1 MRCSKLWGAHAPSPK
16 AGLFLEPLW
25 PEKFANARTRPPA
38 REGACA
44 PRNVA
49 AVSNTRPQ
57 LLVINVRCVKITIP
71 MTHRLPKQNYHDIE
85 RIIELDF
92 VRATEAA
99 ALNSL
104 RWLGR
109 GDKEQADAAACDA
122 MRGMFDL
129 MNICG
134 EVVIGEG
141 IKDDAP
147 GIFKGEQLGTWIPG
161 SPPFDIA
168 IDPIDGTTNISKGAP
183 NSISCIAAASP
194 EEGVKVALRDV
205 PSFYMSKLAYG
216 PRVIQYMQKRGDSLN
231 LDAPIAETLAIVARA
246 VDKRVQDVAVMM
258 LDRPRHK
265 EIVEQIRAA
274 GASLRMIGDGDIA
287 AAIAPSLPD
296 SDVDLYMGIGG
307 SPEAVLA
314 AAGIKCLGG
323 DMQCKMW
330 PRDDKERK
338 KLIDEGWEKD
348 LDRIYSADDLANG
361 ENIIF
366 CATGIS
372 DSALLRGV
380 KTMGAATA
388 ITHSILMRAKSK
400 TVRFLRARHNL
411 QSKTIRLRSD
421 DREHLI

>member
-1 MRCSKLWGAHAPSPK
+1 MP
-16 AGLFLEPLW
+16 
-25 PEKFANARTRPPA
+25 
-38 REGACA
+38 
-44 PRNVA
+44 
-49 AVSNTRPQ
+49 
-57 LLVINVRCVKITIP
+57 
-71 MTHRLPKQNYHDIE
+71 RLPKQNYRDIE
-85 RIIELDF
+85 RIIEFDF

-109 GDKEQADAAACDA
+109 GEKEKADLAACDA

-147 GIFKGEQLGTWIPG
+147 GIFKGEQLGTWLPG

-168 IDPIDGTTNISKGAP
+168 IDPIDGTTNIAKGAP

-194 EEGVKVALRDV
+194 EAGIKVALRDV

-216 PRVIQYMQKRGDSLN
+216 ARVIQYTQKRGDTLHIDS
-231 LDAPIAETLAIVARA
+231 PIPETLAIVARA
-246 VDKRVQDVAVMM
+246 LEKRVQDVVVMI

-265 EIVEQIRAA
+265 EIVAEIRSA

-287 AAIAPSLPD
+287 AAMAPSLPE

-307 SPEAVLA
+307 APEAVLA

-330 PRDDKERK
+330 PRDEKERK
-338 KLIDEGWEKD
+338 SMIDDGYKKD
-348 LDRIYSADDLANG
+348 LDRVFSAD
-361 ENIIF
+361 
-366 CATGIS
+366 
-372 DSALLRGV
+372 
-380 KTMGAATA
+380 
-388 ITHSILMRAKSK
+388 
-400 TVRFLRARHNL
+400 
-411 QSKTIRLRSD
+411 
-421 DREHLI
+421 

>member
-1 MRCSKLWGAHAPSPK
+1 MP
-16 AGLFLEPLW
+16 
-25 PEKFANARTRPPA
+25 
-38 REGACA
+38 
-44 PRNVA
+44 
-49 AVSNTRPQ
+49 
-57 LLVINVRCVKITIP
+57 
-71 MTHRLPKQNYHDIE
+71 RLPKQNYYDIE
-85 RIIELDF
+85 RIVEFDF

-109 GDKEQADAAACDA
+109 GDKEKADAAACDA

-141 IKDDAP
+141 IKDNAP

-194 EEGVKVALRDV
+194 EEGVKVALCDV
-205 PSFYMSKLAYG
+205 PSFYMMKLSYG
-216 PRVIQYMQKRGDSLN
+216 PRVIHYMQKRGDTLN
-231 LDAPIAETLAIVARA
+231 IDSPIPETLAIVARA
-246 VDKRVQDVAVMM
+246 VEKRVQDVVVMM

-265 EIVEQIRAA
+265 EIVEEIRSA

-287 AAIAPSLPD
+287 AAMAPSLPE
-296 SDVDLYMGIGG
+296 SDIDLYMGMGG

-323 DMQCKMW
+323 EMQCKMW
-330 PRDDKERK
+330 PRDEKERK
-338 KLIDEGWEKD
+338 QLIDEGYEKE
-348 LDRIYSADDLANG
+348 LDRVFVADDLAQG
-361 ENIIF
+361 ENIVF

-380 KTMGAATA
+380 KSKGTTA

-400 TVRFLRARHNL
+400 TVRFIRATHNL
-411 QSKTIRLRSD
+411 QNKTIRLRSD
-421 DREHLI
+421 NREHMI

>member
-1 MRCSKLWGAHAPSPK
+1 M
-16 AGLFLEPLW
+16 
-25 PEKFANARTRPPA
+25 
-38 REGACA
+38 
-44 PRNVA
+44 
-49 AVSNTRPQ
+49 
-57 LLVINVRCVKITIP
+57 
-71 MTHRLPKQNYHDIE
+71 HRLPRVNYHDIE
-85 RIIELDF
+85 RIIEFDF

-109 GDKEQADAAACDA
+109 GDKEAADAAACDA

-147 GIFKGEQLGTWIPG
+147 GIFKGEQLGTWVPG
-161 SPPFDIA
+161 APQFDIA
-168 IDPIDGTTNISKGAP
+168 VDPIDGTTNISKGAP

-194 EEGVKVALRDV
+194 EEGVKVALRDI

-216 PRVIQYMQKRGDSLN
+216 PRIVQYMQKRGDSLE
-231 LDAPIAETLAIVARA
+231 LAMPISEVLAIVARA
-246 VDKRVQDVAVMM
+246 TDKRVQDVAVMM

-265 EIVEQIRAA
+265 EMVEQIREC

-287 AAIAPSLPD
+287 AAIAPSLPEPE
-296 SDVDLYMGIGG
+296 VDLYMGIGG

-314 AAGIKCLGG
+314 AAAIKCLGG
-323 DMQCKMW
+323 AMQCKMW
-330 PRDDKERK
+330 PRDEKEK
-338 KLIDEGWEKD
+338 QKLIDDGWAKE
-348 LDRIYSADDLANG
+348 LDRVFSADDLAQG

-380 KTMGAATA
+380 KTKGSAA
-388 ITHSILMRAKSK
+388 ITQSILMRARSK
-400 TVRFLRARHNL
+400 TVRMIRTLHNL
-411 QSKTIRLRSD
+411 QNKTIRLRSD
-421 DREHLI
+421 NREHLI

>member
-1 MRCSKLWGAHAPSPK
+1 MAL
-16 AGLFLEPLW
+16 
-25 PEKFANARTRPPA
+25 
-38 REGACA
+38 
-44 PRNVA
+44 
-49 AVSNTRPQ
+49 
-57 LLVINVRCVKITIP
+57 
-71 MTHRLPKQNYHDIE
+71 RLPKQDYRDIE
-85 RIIELDF
+85 RIIEFDF

-109 GDKEQADAAACDA
+109 GDKEAADAAACDA

-141 IKDDAP
+141 IKDNAP
-147 GIFKGEQLGTWIPG
+147 GIFKGEQLGTWMPG
-161 SPPFDIA
+161 SPQFDIA
-168 IDPIDGTTNISKGAP
+168 VDPIDGTTNISKGAP

-194 EEGVKVALRDV
+194 EQGVKVALRDI

-216 PRVIQYMQKRGDSLN
+216 PSVVEYMKKRGDSLH
-231 LDAPIAETLAIVARA
+231 LDTPIAEMLAIVARA

-287 AAIAPSLPD
+287 AAIAPSLPEP
-296 SDVDLYMGIGG
+296 DVDLYMGIGG

-314 AAGIKCLGG
+314 AAAIKCLGG
-323 DMQCKMW
+323 DMQCRMW

-338 KLIDEGWEKD
+338 NLVADGHEND

-361 ENIIF
+361 QNIIF

-372 DSALLRGV
+372 DSALLPGVRARGGV
-380 KTMGAATA
+380 TA

-400 TVRFLRARHNL
+400 TVRFIRARHDL
-411 QSKTIRLRSD
+411 HTKTIRLRSD
-421 DREHLI
+421 NREHII

>member
-1 MRCSKLWGAHAPSPK
+1 MP
-16 AGLFLEPLW
+16 
-25 PEKFANARTRPPA
+25 
-38 REGACA
+38 
-44 PRNVA
+44 
-49 AVSNTRPQ
+49 
-57 LLVINVRCVKITIP
+57 
-71 MTHRLPKQNYHDIE
+71 RLPKQNYPDIE
-85 RIIELDF
+85 RIIEFDF

-109 GDKEQADAAACDA
+109 GEKEKADAAACDA

-147 GIFKGEQLGTWIPG
+147 GIFKGEQLGTWLPG
-161 SPPFDIA
+161 SPQFDIA

-194 EEGVKVALRDV
+194 ETGIKVALRDI

-216 PRVIQYMQKRGDSLN
+216 PRVVNYMQKRGDTLSV
-231 LDAPIAETLAIVARA
+231 DGPIAETLAIVARA
-246 VDKRVQDVAVMM
+246 VEKRVQDIVVMM

-265 EIVEQIRAA
+265 EIVSEIRSV
-274 GASLRMIGDGDIA
+274 GASLRLIGDGDIA
-287 AAIAPSLPD
+287 AAMAPALPET
-296 SDVDLYMGIGG
+296 DVDLYMGIGG

-314 AAGIKCLGG
+314 AAGVKCLGG

-330 PRDDKERK
+330 PRDQNERQN
-338 KLIDEGWEKD
+338 LIDEGWEKD
-348 LDRIYSADDLANG
+348 LDRIYTADDLANG
-361 ENIIF
+361 KNIIF

-380 KTMGAATA
+380 RTKGAGNAV
-388 ITHSILMRAKSK
+388 THSILMRAKSK
-400 TVRFLRARHNL
+400 TVRFVRTVHNL
-411 QSKTIRLRSD
+411 QTKTIRLRSD
-421 DREHLI
+421 QREHLI

>member
-1 MRCSKLWGAHAPSPK
+1 MP
-16 AGLFLEPLW
+16 
-25 PEKFANARTRPPA
+25 
-38 REGACA
+38 
-44 PRNVA
+44 
-49 AVSNTRPQ
+49 
-57 LLVINVRCVKITIP
+57 
-71 MTHRLPKQNYHDIE
+71 RLPKQHYPDIE

-109 GDKEQADAAACDA
+109 GEKEKADAAACDA

-147 GIFKGEQLGTWIPG
+147 GIFKGEQLGTWLPG

-194 EEGVKVALRDV
+194 ETGVKVALRDI

-216 PRVIQYMQKRGDSLN
+216 PRVIQYMQKRGDTLSV
-231 LDAPIAETLAIVARA
+231 DTPIAEMLAIVARA
-246 VDKRVQDVAVMM
+246 VEKRVQDIVVMM

-265 EIVEQIRAA
+265 EIVAQIRTV

-287 AAIAPSLPD
+287 AAMAPSLPE

-330 PRDDKERK
+330 PRDKNERESLVEAGHEKE
-338 KLIDEGWEKD
+338 ID
-348 LDRIYSADDLANG
+348 RVFSADDLANG
-361 ENIIF
+361 KNIIF

-380 KTMGAATA
+380 RTKGAAMA
-388 ITHSILMRAKSK
+388 VTHSILMRAKSK
-400 TVRFLRARHNL
+400 TVRFVRTVHNL
-411 QSKTIRLRSD
+411 TTKTIRLRSD
-421 DREHLI
+421 QREHLL

>member
-1 MRCSKLWGAHAPSPK
+1 MIGF
-16 AGLFLEPLW
+16 G
-25 PEKFANARTRPPA
+25 
-38 REGACA
+38 
-44 PRNVA
+44 
-49 AVSNTRPQ
+49 
-57 LLVINVRCVKITIP
+57 
-71 MTHRLPKQNYHDIE
+71 
-85 RIIELDF
+85 
-92 VRATEAA
+92 TEAA

-147 GIFKGEQLGTWIPG
+147 GILKGEQLGTWIPG
-161 SPPFDIA
+161 SPAFDIA

-194 EEGVKVALRDV
+194 EDGVKVALRDV

-216 PRVIQYMQKRGDSLN
+216 PRVIQYMKKRGDSLKIEM
-231 LDAPIAETLAIVARA
+231 PISETLAIVARA
-246 VDKRVQDVAVMM
+246 VDKRVQDVVVMM

-265 EIVEQIRAA
+265 EMVEQIRGA

-287 AAIAPSLPD
+287 AAMAPALPD
-296 SDVDLYMGIGG
+296 SDIDLYMGIGG

-330 PRDDKERK
+330 PRDEKERK
-338 KLIDEGWEKD
+338 KLINEGYEKD
-348 LDRIYSADDLANG
+348 VARVFSADDLANG

-380 KTMGAATA
+380 KSKGMTA
-388 ITHSILMRAKSK
+388 ITYSMLMRAKSK
-400 TVRFLRARHNL
+400 TVRFIRAQHDL
-411 QSKTIRLRSD
+411 QNKTIRLRSD
-421 DREHLI
+421 NREHQI

>member
-1 MRCSKLWGAHAPSPK
+1 M
-16 AGLFLEPLW
+16 
-25 PEKFANARTRPPA
+25 
-38 REGACA
+38 
-44 PRNVA
+44 
-49 AVSNTRPQ
+49 
-57 LLVINVRCVKITIP
+57 
-71 MTHRLPKQNYHDIE
+71 HRLPKINYYDIE
-85 RIIELDF
+85 RIIEFDF

-109 GDKEQADAAACDA
+109 GDKEAADAAACDA

-147 GIFKGEQLGTWIPG
+147 GIFKGEQLGTWVPG
-161 SPPFDIA
+161 APQFDIA

-216 PRVIQYMQKRGDSLN
+216 PRVIQYTQKRGDSLN
-231 LDAPIAETLAIVARA
+231 IDAPIPETLGIVARA
-246 VDKRVQDVAVMM
+246 VDKRVQDVVVMM

-265 EIVEQIRAA
+265 DIVEEIRSC

-287 AAIAPSLPD
+287 AAMAPALPD
-296 SDVDLYMGIGG
+296 SEIDLYMGIGG

-338 KLIDEGWEKD
+338 KLIDEGEKD
-348 LDRIYSADDLANG
+348 LERIFSADDLTNG
-361 ENIIF
+361 QNIIF

-380 KTMGAATA
+380 KTKGAAMA
-388 ITHSILMRAKSK
+388 VTHSILMRAKSK
-400 TVRFLRARHNL
+400 TVRFIRAQHNL
-411 QSKTIRLRSD
+411 QSKTI
-421 DREHLI
+421 

>member
-1 MRCSKLWGAHAPSPK
+1 MAL
-16 AGLFLEPLW
+16 
-25 PEKFANARTRPPA
+25 
-38 REGACA
+38 
-44 PRNVA
+44 
-49 AVSNTRPQ
+49 
-57 LLVINVRCVKITIP
+57 
-71 MTHRLPKQNYHDIE
+71 RLPKQNYQDIE
-85 RIIELDF
+85 RIVEFDF

-109 GDKEQADAAACDA
+109 GDKEAADAAACDA

-141 IKDDAP
+141 IKDEAP

-161 SPPFDIA
+161 SPQFHIA

-194 EEGVKVALRDV
+194 EERVKVALRDV
-205 PSFYMSKLAYG
+205 PSFYMMKLSYG
-216 PRVIQYMQKRGDSLN
+216 PRVIQYTQKRGDALH
-231 LDAPIAETLAIVARA
+231 LEAPIAETLAIVARA
-246 VDKRVQDVAVMM
+246 LEKRVQDVTVMM

-265 EIVEQIRAA
+265 EIVEEIRAA

-287 AAIAPSLPD
+287 AAMAPSLPE
-296 SDVDLYMGIGG
+296 SNVDLYMGIGG

-323 DMQCKMW
+323 EMQCKMW
-330 PRDDKERK
+330 PRDQKERK
-338 KLIDEGWEKD
+338 KLIEDGYKKD
-348 LDRIYSADDLANG
+348 LDRKDLDRVFFADDLANG
-361 ENIIF
+361 KNIIF
-366 CATGIS
+366 CATGFN

-380 KTMGAATA
+380 KGQGTKAT
-388 ITHSILMRAKSK
+388 THSILMRAKSK
-400 TVRFLRARHNL
+400 TVRFIRATHDL
-411 QSKTIRLRSD
+411 QTKTIRLRSD
-421 DREHLI
+421 QREHVI

>member
-1 MRCSKLWGAHAPSPK
+1 MRL
-16 AGLFLEPLW
+16 
-25 PEKFANARTRPPA
+25 
-38 REGACA
+38 
-44 PRNVA
+44 
-49 AVSNTRPQ
+49 
-57 LLVINVRCVKITIP
+57 
-71 MTHRLPKQNYHDIE
+71 HRQNYHDIE
-85 RIIELDF
+85 RIIEFDF

-109 GDKEQADAAACDA
+109 GEKEKADEAACDA

-147 GIFKGEQLGTWIPG
+147 GIFKGEQLGTWLPG
-161 SPPFDIA
+161 TPQFDIA

-194 EEGVKVALRDV
+194 EEGIKVALRDI
-205 PSFYMSKLAYG
+205 PSFYMSKLSYG
-216 PRVIQYMQKRGDSLN
+216 PDVIEYLEKSGKKIALQDPIDKTLV
-231 LDAPIAETLAIVARA
+231 LVADALE
-246 VDKRVQDVAVMM
+246 KRVQDVVVMM

-265 EIVEQIRAA
+265 EIVGEIRAA
-274 GASLRMIGDGDIA
+274 GASLRMISDGDIA
-287 AAIAPSLPD
+287 AAMAPAIAESN
-296 SDVDLYMGIGG
+296 VDLYMGIGG

-323 DMQCKMW
+323 DMQCRMW
-330 PRDDKERK
+330 PRDDEERK
-338 KLIDEGWEKD
+338 QLIQSGNEKN
-348 LDRIYSADDLANG
+348 LARIFMADDLAHG
-361 ENIIF
+361 ENIVF

-380 KTMGAATA
+380 RSQGHKA

-400 TVRFLRARHNL
+400 TVRFIRATHDL
-411 QSKTIRLRSD
+411 QNKTIRLRSD
-421 DREHLI
+421 NREHTI

>member
-1 MRCSKLWGAHAPSPK
+1 MAL
-16 AGLFLEPLW
+16 
-25 PEKFANARTRPPA
+25 
-38 REGACA
+38 
-44 PRNVA
+44 
-49 AVSNTRPQ
+49 
-57 LLVINVRCVKITIP
+57 
-71 MTHRLPKQNYHDIE
+71 RLPKQNYQDIE
-85 RIIELDF
+85 RIIEFDF

-109 GDKEQADAAACDA
+109 GDKEAADAAACDA

-141 IKDDAP
+141 IKDEAP

-161 SPPFDIA
+161 SPQFDIA

-194 EEGVKVALRDV
+194 AEGVKVALRDV

-216 PRVIQYMQKRGDSLN
+216 PRVIEYMKKRGDTLEIN
-231 LDAPIAETLAIVARA
+231 MPIGEMLAIVARA

-330 PRDDKERK
+330 PRDEKERK
-338 KLIDEGWEKD
+338 KLIEDGYKKD
-348 LDRIYSADDLANG
+348 LDRVYWADDLANG

-380 KTMGAATA
+380 RAQGGVMA

-400 TVRFLRARHNL
+400 TVRFVRARHDL
-411 QSKTIRLRSD
+411 QTKTIRLRSD
-421 DREHLI
+421 RREHLI

>member
-1 MRCSKLWGAHAPSPK
+1 
-16 AGLFLEPLW
+16 
-25 PEKFANARTRPPA
+25 
-38 REGACA
+38 
-44 PRNVA
+44 
-49 AVSNTRPQ
+49 
-57 LLVINVRCVKITIP
+57 
-71 MTHRLPKQNYHDIE
+71 LP
-85 RIIELDF
+85 
-92 VRATEAA
+92 
-99 ALNSL
+99 
-104 RWLGR
+104 
-109 GDKEQADAAACDA
+109 
-122 MRGMFDL
+122 
-129 MNICG
+129 
-134 EVVIGEG
+134 
-141 IKDDAP
+141 
-147 GIFKGEQLGTWIPG
+147 GT
-161 SPPFDIA
+161 PPFDIA

-194 EEGVKVALRDV
+194 EQGVKVALRDV

-216 PRVIQYMQKRGDSLN
+216 PPVIEYMKKRGDALAI
-231 LDAPIAETLAIVARA
+231 DMPIAETLAIVARA
-246 VDKRVQDVAVMM
+246 IDKRVQDVVVMM

-265 EIVEQIRAA
+265 EIVDQIRAA

-287 AAIAPSLPD
+287 AAMAPSLPD

-338 KLIDEGWEKD
+338 KLIKEGGEED
-348 LDRIYSADDLANG
+348 LDRVFSADDLANG

-380 KTMGAATA
+380 KTKGAATA

-400 TVRFLRARHNL
+400 TVRFIRAQHNL
-411 QSKTIRLRSD
+411 QNKTIHLRSD
-421 DREHLI
+421 NREHRI

>member
-1 MRCSKLWGAHAPSPK
+1 
-16 AGLFLEPLW
+16 
-25 PEKFANARTRPPA
+25 
-38 REGACA
+38 
-44 PRNVA
+44 
-49 AVSNTRPQ
+49 
-57 LLVINVRCVKITIP
+57 
-71 MTHRLPKQNYHDIE
+71 MTHRLPKQDYHDIE
-85 RIIELDF
+85 RIIEFDF

-109 GDKEQADAAACDA
+109 GDKEAADAAACDA

-141 IKDDAP
+141 MKDEAP
-147 GIFKGEQLGTWIPG
+147 GIFKGEQLGTWYPG
-161 SPPFDIA
+161 SPPFHIA

-194 EEGVKVALRDV
+194 KEGVKVALRDV

-216 PRVIQYMQKRGDSLN
+216 PEVVDYMKKRGDSLKI
-231 LDAPIAETLAIVARA
+231 DMPISEMLAIVARA

-265 EIVEQIRAA
+265 EIVDQIRDC

-287 AAIAPSLPD
+287 AAMAPSLPD
-296 SDVDLYMGIGG
+296 SGIDLYMGIGG

-314 AAGIKCLGG
+314 AAGIKSLGG
-323 DMQCKMW
+323 EMQCKMW
-330 PRDDKERK
+330 PRDEKERQ
-338 KLIDEGWEKD
+338 KLVDEGYEKE
-348 LDRIYSADDLANG
+348 LERVYTADDLAQG

-380 KTMGAATA
+380 KSQGTTA

-400 TVRFLRARHNL
+400 TVRFIRARHNL
-411 QSKTIRLRSD
+411 QNKTIHLRSD
-421 DREHLI
+421 NREHLI